1 VIAKRSIR
9 EKNPLVPC
17 SSIFLSADFL
27 HGKYNSANLLYRKR
41 RALRATI
48 QNILSHFTTL
58 WRKFTR
64 DRLLKNTSIY
74 VIGNIIQRAAEFL
87 LLPLWAAFLTPEDY
101 GITGTMSAYVGVLVT
116 LLSLGLPSSIARHY
130 YDFLDDPLEQ
140 KRYTSSILVFQG
152 LFSLAVTIILC
163 LVGKPLWNLFSDET
177 IPYLPFVVF
186 MLWISFFRSVIQT
199 PTNLY
204 RAEQKA
210 KEFIYVQWGVF
221 LTTTISAIIFVVLL
235 KQGAYGQMLST
246 LIAAGVMAFVVLFLV
261 LRRWF
266 VPKLCWSHIVEG
278 LKYGL
283 PIVPHTLSAWALSA
297 ADRIVLQQFVSLHD
311 IGLYNFSR
319 QISMAMQVLTSAIN
333 QAWAPHYYQMMAK
346 GQNPDKHLVR
356 VVSFYI
362 AGIGGLCLAAS
373 LFMPEFFNLFLP
385 ESYQPGVIY
394 TAPLLVGYFF
404 LGMYYFASAPLFNF
418 KKTNIIP
425 LLSGGS
431 ALVNVLLNV
440 WFVPTHGAYVAAW
453 NALIGYALLMVS
465 SAVIARKYQKIPYP
479 YFKYIVFMLFLIG
492 GIFMPMLFPT
502 WNIPGI
508 LVRGVA
514 LLGYMLAGF
523 IWLIRPYRKK
533 NGPPPEIKI
542 EPPDAITTNI
552 EEL

>member
-1 VIAKRSIR
+1 MSPI
-9 EKNPLVPC
+9 
-17 SSIFLSADFL
+17 
-27 HGKYNSANLLYRKR
+27 
-41 RALRATI
+41 T
-48 QNILSHFTTL
+48 QNIFSHVSNL
-58 WRKFTR
+58 WRKLTR
-64 DRLLKNTSIY
+64 DKLLKNTSIY

-101 GITGTMSAYVGVLVT
+101 GITGTMAAYTGVLVT
-116 LLSLGLPSSIARHY
+116 ILSLGLPSSIARHY
-130 YDFLDDPLEQ
+130 YDYLDDPLEQ

-152 LFSLAVTIILC
+152 LLALAVTIVLC
-163 LVGKPLWNLFSDET
+163 LVGEPLWNLLSDET
-177 IPYLPFVVF
+177 IPFLPFVVF

-210 KEFIYVQWGVF
+210 KEFMYVQWGVF

-246 LIAAGVMAFVVLFLV
+246 VIAAGVMAVVVLFLV

-266 VPKLCWSHIVEG
+266 VPKISWGHIKEG

-297 ADRIVLQQFVSLHD
+297 ADRIVLQQFVSLYD
-311 IGLYNFSR
+311 IGLYNFGR
-319 QISMAMQVLTSAIN
+319 QISMAMQVLTTAIN

-346 GQNPDKHLVR
+346 GQNPNNHLIR

-362 AGIGGLCLAAS
+362 AGIGGLCLAAT
-373 LFMPEFFNLFLP
+373 LFMPEFFAIFLP
-385 ESYQPGVIY
+385 DSYQPGVIY

-404 LGMYYFASAPLFNF
+404 MGMYFFASAPLFNF

-431 ALVNVLLNV
+431 ALINILMNIWL
-440 WFVPTHGAYVAAW
+440 VPTYGAYIAAW
-453 NALIGYALLMVS
+453 NALIGYAILMIS
-465 SAVIARKYQKIPYP
+465 SALAARKYQKISYP
-479 YFKYIVFMLFLIG
+479 YLRYVIFMFLLVG
-492 GIFMPMLFPT
+492 GIFLSTAFPT
-502 WNIPGI
+502 LNFSGV
-508 LVRGVA
+508 LVRGAA
-514 LLGYMLAGF
+514 LIVYAIAAY
-523 IWLIRPYRKK
+523 IWLVRPYKKK

-542 EPPDAITTNI
+542 EPPDAVTTNI